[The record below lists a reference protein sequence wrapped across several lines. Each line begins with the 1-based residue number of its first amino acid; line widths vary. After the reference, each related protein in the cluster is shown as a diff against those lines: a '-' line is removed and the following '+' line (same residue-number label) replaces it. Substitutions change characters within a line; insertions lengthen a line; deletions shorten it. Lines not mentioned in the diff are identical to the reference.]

1 MNSYLHYHMKVYNY
15 HHLYRFYTKRML
27 HINTNINFIPYLIYD
42 MILNFYLQHFNMYY
56 FMCNVFTLHHNKTNN
71 MDIY

>member
-1 MNSYLHYHMKVYNY
+1 MNSYLHYHMKVCNY
-15 HHLYRFYTKRML
+15 HYLYRFYTKRML
-27 HINTNINFIPYLIYD
+27 HINVNINFIPYLIYD

-56 FMCNVFTLHHNKTNN
+56 FMCNVFILHRNKTNN